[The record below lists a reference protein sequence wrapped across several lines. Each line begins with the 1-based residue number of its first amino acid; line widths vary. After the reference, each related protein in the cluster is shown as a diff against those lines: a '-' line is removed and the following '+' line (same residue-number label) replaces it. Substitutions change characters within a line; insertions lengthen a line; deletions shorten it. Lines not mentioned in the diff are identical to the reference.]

1 MADLPSSPAALRNRE
16 PIAAVLAEHLPEQGA
31 VLEIA
36 AGSGEHAVHLAR
48 RFPGLRWTP
57 SDADGG
63 ALAVLAARR
72 EAEGSANLQPP
83 VRLDVTASGWERD
96 AGGPF
101 DAVVCINMIHIAPW
115 AAAEGLFDGAA
126 RMLAAGGVL
135 FLYGPF
141 IEDDVAT
148 APSNLAFDASLK
160 ARDPRWGLR
169 RLEDVTR
176 LAEAHGFRRTARVG
190 MPAENLSVVFRR

>member
-16 PIAAVLAEHLPEQGA
+16 PIAAVLAEHLPEQGT

-36 AGSGEHAVHLAR
+36 AGTGEHAVHLAR

-57 SDADGG
+57 SDADSG

-72 EAEGSANLQPP
+72 EAEGSANLHPAL
-83 VRLDVTASGWERD
+83 RLDVAASSWERG
-96 AGGPF
+96 AGEPY

-115 AAAEGLFDGAA
+115 AATEGLVAGAA
-126 RMLAAGGVL
+126 RLLEDGGVL

-141 IEDDVAT
+141 LEDEVAT
-148 APSNLAFDASLK
+148 AASNLAFDASLK

-176 LAEAHGFRRTARVG
+176 LAEAHGLRRTARIS

>member
-1 MADLPSSPAALRNRE
+1 MSDLPSSPAALRNRE

-36 AGSGEHAVHLAR
+36 AGAGEHAVHLAR
-48 RFPGLRWTP
+48 RFPALRWTP

-83 VRLDVTASGWERD
+83 LRLDVSAAGWERS
-96 AGGPF
+96 AGGAF

-115 AAAEGLFDGAA
+115 AATEGLFTGAA
-126 RMLAAGGVL
+126 TLLSTGGVL

-141 IEDDVAT
+141 LEDDVAT
-148 APSNLAFDASLK
+148 AASNLAFDASLK
-160 ARDPRWGLR
+160 ARDARWGLR

-176 LAEAHGFRRTARVG
+176 LAEAHGFRRTARVS
-190 MPAENLSVVFRR
+190 MPAENLSVAFRR